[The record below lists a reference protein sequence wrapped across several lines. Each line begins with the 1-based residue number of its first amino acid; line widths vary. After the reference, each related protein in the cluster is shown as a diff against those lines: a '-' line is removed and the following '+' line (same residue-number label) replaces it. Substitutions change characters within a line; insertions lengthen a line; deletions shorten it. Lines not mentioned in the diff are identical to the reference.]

1 MLLPSVSEPEMEP
14 LLALNPLPL
23 SVSLSLS
30 TNPDAQVRTAFRD
43 ELAELLAAQ
52 ATFFA
57 KYWSEW
63 QDLNLR
69 PPRPERGGEGS
80 SGVSCHKGDN
90 THCMGSPDAMRTGG
104 KHLWLTGRASH

>member
-30 TNPDAQVRTAFRD
+30 TNPDAQVRTTFRD

-63 QDLNLR
+63 QDLRL
-69 PPRPERGGEGS
+69 S
-80 SGVSCHKGDN
+80 
-90 THCMGSPDAMRTGG
+90 
-104 KHLWLTGRASH
+104 L

>member
-23 SVSLSLS
+23 SVSLS
-30 TNPDAQVRTAFRD
+30 TNPDAQVRTTFRD

-69 PPRPERGGEGS
+69 PPRPERGS
-80 SGVSCHKGDN
+80 MVSI
-90 THCMGSPDAMRTGG
+90 P
-104 KHLWLTGRASH
+104 

>member
-23 SVSLSLS
+23 SVSLS
-30 TNPDAQVRTAFRD
+30 TNPDAQVRTTFRD

-69 PPRPERGGEGS
+69 PPRPERR
-80 SGVSCHKGDN
+80 SGLAEFASAFA
-90 THCMGSPDAMRTGG
+90 SELLSTG
-104 KHLWLTGRASH
+104 

>member
-30 TNPDAQVRTAFRD
+30 TNPDAQVRTTFRD

-69 PPRPERGGEGS
+69 PPRPERGALPG
-80 SGVSCHKGDN
+80 
-90 THCMGSPDAMRTGG
+90 
-104 KHLWLTGRASH
+104 